1 MRFSRA
7 SGALS
12 ASIWAWLL
20 LSALTLGYA
29 LAIYAH
35 IPAVKIVA
43 TYGLY
48 QLLFAFMVWLL
59 IFERKPL
66 LPAVTPRACFGAIC
80 LVSLVVYVCTSYV
93 ETVLPLYVKTYPI
106 AELDAGGG
114 WISDTAFHVSLI
126 KSIAGLGYPSISLH
140 GTPLTAYHALTHYAD
155 AVVSRIVILDVFES
169 YGLLTLIK
177 TSLFMSAALLSFAK
191 LLERH
196 GQIVLLGVAV
206 VGLPI
211 LVGTWHPVLS
221 HGLWL
226 PCLILTL
233 AMPFVASSLLRRELP
248 TWSELLGLIAICIAC
263 GLGKVSAGFMLACL
277 IGCWLVAKG
286 PFATRTLVFG
296 VVTALFFYL
305 YGHLFISEVNQI
317 QTGLSATALRGGA
330 LLDFYTQPQLS
341 RGGVTVVSWAQ
352 DLGLLWCLL
361 MAFAVLRASAIS
373 VQLLLAASG
382 SMLILW
388 GLTTVYQ
395 GLSLSDVMY
404 FTHGLLFPLLFIAVV
419 VIASIFD
426 FFMDENLT
434 PSLRRGL
441 LITLTAATLL
451 FVIQLN
457 ASSYTLFNWRESAP
471 KAWRVLVD
479 YPFAGINKFLP
490 PASQLHLSDSRTTKR
505 AKLATLNG
513 RMAKFRHSLLQNM
526 QAYGVS
532 AGDSAL
538 FLSREV
544 FEQELV
550 SLKGHIWAQGILA
563 YAVWGVPLVHG
574 APAKSS
580 GYGLAAY
587 ATTGKLISRDQFD
600 IRVACERSKAKVI
613 WIADR
618 LSPPQIQAR
627 ECRP

>member
-1 MRFSRA
+1 MRFGRA
-7 SGALS
+7 SGTLS
-12 ASIWAWLL
+12 AAIWAWLL
-20 LSALTLGYA
+20 LSASTLGYS

-43 TYGLY
+43 AYGLY
-48 QLLFAFMVWLL
+48 QLLFTFIAWLL
-59 IFERKPL
+59 IFERKLL
-66 LPAVTPRACFGAIC
+66 LPALTLRECFGAIC

-93 ETVLPLYVKTYPI
+93 ETVLPLYAKTYPV

-126 KSIAGLGYPSISLH
+126 KSIAALGYPSISLH

-155 AVVSRIVILDVFES
+155 AIVARIVALDVFES

-177 TSLFMSAALLSFAK
+177 TSLFMSAVLLSFAK
-191 LLERH
+191 LFESQ
-196 GQIVLLGVAV
+196 GQIVLLGVAML
-206 VGLPI
+206 GLPI

-226 PCLILTL
+226 PCLILSL
-233 AMPFVASSLLRRELP
+233 AIPFVVSTLLRRELP
-248 TWSELLGLIAICIAC
+248 TWLELLGLIAICIAC
-263 GLGKVSAGFMLACL
+263 GLGKVSTGFMLACL

-286 PFATRTLVFG
+286 PFATRTFVFG
-296 VVTALFFYL
+296 AVTALFFYL
-305 YGHLFISEVNQI
+305 YGHLFISGVNQI
-317 QTGLSATALRGGA
+317 QAELDTAALEGGA

-341 RGGVTVVSWAQ
+341 RAGVTVVSWAH

-361 MAFAVLRASAIS
+361 MAFTLLRASANS

-388 GLTTVYQ
+388 GFTTVYQ

-404 FTHGLLFPLLFIAVV
+404 FIHGLLFPLLFIAVV
-419 VIASIFD
+419 VIANIFD
-426 FFMDENLT
+426 FFMAEPLT
-434 PSLRRGL
+434 PPLRRGL

-451 FVIQLN
+451 FAVQLN
-457 ASSYTLFNWRESAP
+457 ASSYTLFNWRVSAP
-471 KAWRVLVD
+471 KAWRVLVN
-479 YPFAGINKFLP
+479 YPFAGVNKFLP
-490 PASQLHLSDSRTTKR
+490 PASQLHLSDSRAIKR
-505 AKLATLNG
+505 AKLSMLNG
-513 RMAKFRHSLLQNM
+513 RMASFRRSLQQNM

-532 AGDSAL
+532 ADDSAL
-538 FLSREV
+538 FLPREV

-550 SLKGHIWAQGILA
+550 SLKGHIWAHGILA
-563 YAVWGVPLVHG
+563 YSVWGVPLVHG
-574 APAKSS
+574 APAKSF

-600 IRVACERSKAKVI
+600 FRAACERSKAKVI